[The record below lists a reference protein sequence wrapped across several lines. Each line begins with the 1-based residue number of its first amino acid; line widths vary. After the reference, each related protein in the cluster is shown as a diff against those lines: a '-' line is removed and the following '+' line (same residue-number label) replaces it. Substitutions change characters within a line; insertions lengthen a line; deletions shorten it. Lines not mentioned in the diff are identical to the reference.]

1 MSGLQVFSKTVYL
14 SEIALLLHGILD
26 ANIKTSLKGNV
37 GGVVNFIN
45 HVIAEEMQMLE
56 PDVTTSEVVL
66 MYVGMFVFL
75 FGVAFILM
83 KKHS

>member
-1 MSGLQVFSKTVYL
+1 
-14 SEIALLLHGILD
+14 LLHGILD
-26 ANIKTSLKGNV
+26 ANINISLKGNV
-37 GGVVNFIN
+37 RGVVNFIN
-45 HVIAEEMQMLE
+45 HVIAKEMQMLE

-75 FGVAFILM
+75 FGMAFVAM

>member
-1 MSGLQVFSKTVYL
+1 MGILQYSYFV
-14 SEIALLLHGILD
+14 EIALLLHGFLD
-26 ANIKTSLKGNV
+26 ANINISLKGAV

-45 HVIAEEMQMLE
+45 HVIAKEMQMLE

-75 FGVAFILM
+75 FGMAFVLM